1 MPLAALMED
10 TYNNF
15 TDDFMHLHMGEKL
28 FINFSN
34 MMFHVLIVLNAL
46 TMRLWPP
53 LCVFVVKE
61 PLDYQGRSFMHV
73 PQDVG
78 VNLRSAEPPAK
89 CFLSKKLI
97 HTWTGH
103 NKGIHA
109 IRWFPSSAH
118 LLLSCSMDSKIK
130 VCFGLTQSIL
140 FDRSVVASCYVR
152 TLNTLQV
159 LCN

>member
-1 MPLAALMED
+1 VIK
-10 TYNNF
+10 NNKKIIHIF
-15 TDDFMHLHMGEKL
+15 RCNYTPCPEIKDQEYFVG
-28 FINFSN
+28 
-34 MMFHVLIVLNAL
+34 
-46 TMRLWPP
+46 
-53 LCVFVVKE
+53 VFVVKE

-89 CFLSKKLI
+89 CFLPKKLI

-109 IRWFPSSAH
+109 IRWLPNSAH

-130 VCFGLTQSIL
+130 VCV
-140 FDRSVVASCYVR
+140 SV
-152 TLNTLQV
+152 
-159 LCN
+159 

>member
-1 MPLAALMED
+1 
-10 TYNNF
+10 
-15 TDDFMHLHMGEKL
+15 
-28 FINFSN
+28 
-34 MMFHVLIVLNAL
+34 MFA
-46 TMRLWPP
+46 
-53 LCVFVVKE
+53 VKE

-89 CFLSKKLI
+89 CFLPKKLI

-109 IRWFPSSAH
+109 IRWLPNSAH

-130 VCFGLTQSIL
+130 VCFGITQLIL
-140 FDRSVVASCYVR
+140 FGSSIFAVIIV
-152 TLNTLQV
+152 
-159 LCN
+159 